1 MVDEV
6 IIVSVNRVFDASLC
20 PAWGFWPGRSSLQPC
35 PATSV
40 PWYCRSASSGKQKH
54 WRWITRE
61 FWGFCSFPLLHQ
73 VSGSNVAVLRGRR
86 GFPQASGK
94 CKLCIGDQSM
104 QMAKHNAQSTQ
115 SVSNML
121 KPHVCSVTSPFR
133 FCGMLRVLA
142 VLQRLSKTLPSLWTM
157 NIYES
162 CYQLCQVEVNI
173 GWYRLGKG
181 HAFQANSN
189 CPTVGRLAIASL
201 SWHTPCSGAPRSK
214 VLANATWSAL

>member
-1 MVDEV
+1 MPAFALLEVSGQDVPVCSPVQQPLCLDIVEAPRQGNRNTGDE
-6 IIVSVNRVFDASLC
+6 SL
-20 PAWGFWPGRSSLQPC
+20 
-35 PATSV
+35 V
-40 PWYCRSASSGKQKH
+40 SSGDFVHFRCFTKFRK
-54 WRWITRE
+54 
-61 FWGFCSFPLLHQ
+61 G
-73 VSGSNVAVLRGRR
+73 NVAVLRGRR
-86 GFPQASGK
+86 ETPGFSGK

-173 GWYRLGKG
+173 G
-181 HAFQANSN
+181 
-189 CPTVGRLAIASL
+189 
-201 SWHTPCSGAPRSK
+201 
-214 VLANATWSAL
+214 

>member
-1 MVDEV
+1 MTPAFALLEV
-6 IIVSVNRVFDASLC
+6 FGQDVPVCSPVQQPLCLDIVEAPRQGNRNTGDGSL
-20 PAWGFWPGRSSLQPC
+20 
-35 PATSV
+35 V
-40 PWYCRSASSGKQKH
+40 SSGDFVNFRCFTKFRVVT
-54 WRWITRE
+54 WRE
-61 FWGFCSFPLLHQ
+61 
-73 VSGSNVAVLRGRR
+73 RGRR

-173 GWYRLGKG
+173 G
-181 HAFQANSN
+181 
-189 CPTVGRLAIASL
+189 
-201 SWHTPCSGAPRSK
+201 
-214 VLANATWSAL
+214 